1 MRNFV
6 NKKTKALQ
14 PSGIRRFFDIVQE
27 TEGAISLGVGEPDFV
42 TPWSVRA
49 AAIASLQRGRTQ
61 YTANRG
67 MKELLELIARYMEAL
82 FSLSF
87 DPARIL
93 VTVGASEAIDLTL
106 RACTEPGDE
115 ILLPDPSYVSYAP
128 CVTLADGI
136 PVRVEC
142 RESDGFRLAPDA
154 VEKAITPKTKAIL
167 LTYPNNPTG
176 AVMDAQAL
184 SGLAA
189 VIEKHDLL
197 VISDEIYAEL
207 TYGAKHVSVAS
218 LPGMKDRTVL
228 IGGFSKAFAMT
239 GWRLGFVCAPAE
251 IDEAIFKIHQYT
263 ILCAPITSQY
273 AAVEALRDGLTDN
286 FASVEEMRAS
296 YDRRRRFTAEALRRA
311 GLPCMEPGG
320 AFYAF
325 PSVRKTGLTGDEF
338 AERLLREEKVAL
350 VPGSAFGEFG
360 FGNVRISYATD
371 LASLSEAFERIFR
384 FVKKIR

>member
-1 MRNFV
+1 MR
-6 NKKTKALQ
+6 
-14 PSGIRRFFDIVQE
+14 
-27 TEGAISLGVGEPDFV
+27 
-42 TPWSVRA
+42 
-49 AAIASLQRGRTQ
+49 
-61 YTANRG
+61 
-67 MKELLELIARYMEAL
+67 
-82 FSLSF
+82 
-87 DPARIL
+87 
-93 VTVGASEAIDLTL
+93 
-106 RACTEPGDE
+106 
-115 ILLPDPSYVSYAP
+115 
-128 CVTLADGI
+128 LAD
-136 PVRVEC
+136 
-142 RESDGFRLAPDA
+142 
-154 VEKAITPKTKAIL
+154 
-167 LTYPNNPTG
+167 
-176 AVMDAQAL
+176 AL
-184 SGLAA
+184 G
-189 VIEKHDLL
+189 
-197 VISDEIYAEL
+197 AEL
-207 TYGAKHVSVAS
+207 TYAGTHHSIAAIE
-218 LPGMKDRTVL
+218 GMRDNTIVL
-228 IGGFSKAFAMT
+228 NGFSKAFAMT

-311 GLPCMEPGG
+311 GLPCTEPGG

-384 FVKKIR
+384 FVNKIG